1 MTNYFE
7 KIYALTDINALA
19 NFGLRGLIHHGGGAL
34 IKSTTII
41 ALMLLSNTAIAIIA
55 LPELKRNI
63 NYYSVTW
70 FIIFMSAVWE
80 VTLVMRLYIA

>member
-1 MTNYFE
+1 M
-7 KIYALTDINALA
+7 ISDTDSGVAK
-19 NFGLRGLIHHGGGAL
+19 FFL

-70 FIIFMSAVWE
+70 FVIFMSAVWE
-80 VTLVMRLYIA
+80 VTLIMRLYIALVQ